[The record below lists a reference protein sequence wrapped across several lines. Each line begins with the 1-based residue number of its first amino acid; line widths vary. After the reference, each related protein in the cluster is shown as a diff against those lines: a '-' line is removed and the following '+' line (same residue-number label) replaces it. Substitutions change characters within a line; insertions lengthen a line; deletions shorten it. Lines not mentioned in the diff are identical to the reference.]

1 MSSAEPTHHATNHS
15 PSPSWSGGKGG
26 EAVLSILIPVF
37 DYDCT
42 QLVAD
47 FLRKGK
53 EEAVPLELILGDDHS
68 ERADTLAML
77 AELNQLP
84 GVRVLRS
91 DERLGR
97 ARNRNRMAKAARGE
111 WLLFV
116 DCDAAMPEAFSLKS
130 YIEAGEKASVV
141 CGGLRHPDV
150 NPCPAAMLRYKYE
163 READQR
169 RAAIFRRQQPYAQL
183 STFSLLV
190 RRSVFLDIRFDD
202 ACTEYGYEDTLF
214 GAELQRRNI
223 PVLHIDN
230 PLLHMGLEPNAVFLR
245 KTETAMRTLRH
256 IEDKMQ
262 GHSRLLAT
270 AERLR
275 RLHLVLLVR
284 LGWRCTRRLLRANLL
299 SAHPSLFVFHA
310 YKLGYF
316 LCLK

>member
-15 PSPSWSGGKGG
+15 PSPSWRGGKGG

-37 DYDCT
+37 DYDCA

-47 FLRKGK
+47 FLRKG
-53 EEAVPLELILGDDHS
+53 EEEGVSLEIILGDDHS
-68 ERADTLAML
+68 ERTDTLAVL
-77 AELNQLP
+77 ERLSRLP

-91 DERLGR
+91 NERLGR
-97 ARNRNRMAKAARGE
+97 ARNRNRMAEAARGE

-116 DCDAAMPEAFSLKS
+116 DCDAAVPEAFSLKA
-130 YIEAGEKASVV
+130 YIEAGEQAPVV

-150 NPCPAAMLRYKYE
+150 NPCPAATLRYKYE

-169 RAAIFRRQQPYAQL
+169 RAAIFRQEQPYAQL

-190 RRSVFLDIRFDD
+190 RRSVFMDIRFDD

-230 PLLHMGLEPNAVFLR
+230 HLLHMGLEPNAVFLS
-245 KTETAMRTLRH
+245 KTETAMRTLRR

-270 AERLR
+270 VDKLR
-275 RLHLVLLVR
+275 RLHLVPLVQ
-284 LGWRCTRRLLRANLL
+284 LGWPCTRRLLRANLL

-316 LCLK
+316 LCQK